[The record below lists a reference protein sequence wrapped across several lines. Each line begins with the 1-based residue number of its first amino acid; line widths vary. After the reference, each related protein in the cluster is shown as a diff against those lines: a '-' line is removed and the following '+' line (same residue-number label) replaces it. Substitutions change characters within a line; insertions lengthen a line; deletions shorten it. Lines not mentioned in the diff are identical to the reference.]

1 MKRVAL
7 LTSFTGYDSSYSL
20 CLVAANQLKML
31 IRHGYKPVAI
41 VCEGFKPDGPFG
53 LEGVE
58 LRFIPNF
65 TRSNRA
71 ELDDSWDEDITA
83 LEESLTEHLE
93 DIDVC
98 LSHDTIYQ
106 NAELKL
112 NIAARRVAK
121 KRPDLRWL
129 HWVHS
134 ATRPGFLS
142 TSKGFLQTV
151 RNKFPNS
158 FIVYPNPYELPRVA
172 RNFGYEEDEV
182 KCVFHPIDVC
192 GYMGFHDIT
201 TRMVDEYNLLSA
213 DAIGVYPVRL
223 DRGKQVE
230 YCVRVFAQLKRI
242 GRSVRLIV
250 MDFHSTGGD
259 KVVYRNVL
267 KKLGI
272 DLGLDSHEL
281 IFTSEFSKETH
292 LSCPREVV
300 RDLMFLCN
308 VYVHPSVSETFSLT
322 TQEAALNGA
331 FLILNWD
338 WPAMRSIYGKNAI
351 YTGFS
356 SGEHSVGH
364 FWEENT
370 ERTYGGAA
378 EGQEGVNAFAFDI
391 ANRIA
396 YELDNNMVLAQQLD
410 RRQNFNL
417 DAIFKSQL
425 QPLLYAW
432 EGEDE

>member
-1 MKRVAL
+1 MKRVGI
-7 LTSFTGYDSSYSL
+7 LTDFTQFDFSYSL
-20 CLVAANQLKML
+20 CLCAGDQISML
-31 IRHGYKPVAI
+31 LRGGYEPIFIA
-41 VCEGFKPDGPFG
+41 CEGFKKVGPIDH
-53 LEGVE
+53 EKVD
-58 LRFIPNF
+58 LRFIPNYH
-65 TRSNRA
+65 RSNRA
-71 ELDDSWDEDITA
+71 ELDDNWEEDIAGLEAA
-83 LEESLTEHLE
+83 LDEAL
-93 DIDVC
+93 DGVDVC
-98 LSHDTIYQ
+98 LSHDVVYQ
-106 NAELKL
+106 NASLKL

-142 TSKGFLQTV
+142 SSQGFLEAVT
-151 RNKFPNS
+151 RKFPNS

-172 RNFGYEEDEV
+172 RNFGYEENEV

-192 GYMGFHDIT
+192 GYMGFHDLT
-201 TRMVDEYNLLSA
+201 TRMVNEFDLLSA

-230 YCVRVFAQLKRI
+230 YCVRTFAQLKRL

-259 KVVYRNVL
+259 KVVYRNQL

-272 DLGLDSHEL
+272 DQGLNQREL
-281 IFTSEFSKETH
+281 IFTSEFSTETH
-292 LSCPREVV
+292 LSCPRAVV

-308 VYVHPSVSETFSLT
+308 VYMHPSVSETFSLT

-356 SGEHSVGH
+356 SDHHSVGH

-370 ERTYGGAA
+370 ERNYGGAA
-378 EGQEGVNAFAFDI
+378 EGDEGVDAFAYDI

-396 YELDNNMVLAQQLD
+396 YELDNNMVLAQQRD

-417 DAIFKSQL
+417 DAVFKNQL
-425 QPLLYAW
+425 QPLLYAR
-432 EGEDE
+432 EGGDE

>member
-1 MKRVAL
+1 MFV
-7 LTSFTGYDSSYSL
+7 
-20 CLVAANQLKML
+20 
-31 IRHGYKPVAI
+31 RHGYKPVAI

-65 TRSNRA
+65 RRSNRA
-71 ELDDSWDEDITA
+71 ELDDSWDEDIAA
-83 LEESLTEHLE
+83 LEDALARNLE
-93 DIDVC
+93 GIEVC
-98 LSHDTIYQ
+98 LSHDVVYQ

-112 NIAARRVAK
+112 NLAARRVAK

-142 TSKGFLQTV
+142 SSEGFLQTV
-151 RNKFPNS
+151 RTKFPNS

-172 RNFGYEEDEV
+172 RSFGYEEDEV

-201 TRMVDEYNLLSA
+201 TRMVDEYNILSA

-250 MDFHSTGGD
+250 VDFHSTGGD
-259 KVVYRNVL
+259 KVTYRSQL

-272 DLGLDSHEL
+272 DLGLNSNEL
-281 IFTSEFSKETH
+281 IFTSEFSSETH
-292 LSCPREVV
+292 LSCPRAVV

-308 VYVHPSVSETFSLT
+308 VYIHPSVSETFSLT
-322 TQEAALNGA
+322 TQEAGLNGA
-331 FLILNWD
+331 FLVLNWD

-356 SGEHSVGH
+356 SDHHSVGH
-364 FWEENT
+364 LWEENT

-396 YELDNNMVLAQQLD
+396 YELDTNMVLAQQRD

-417 DAIFKSQL
+417 DAVFKNQL
-425 QPLLYAW
+425 QPLLYAG
-432 EGEDE
+432 EG